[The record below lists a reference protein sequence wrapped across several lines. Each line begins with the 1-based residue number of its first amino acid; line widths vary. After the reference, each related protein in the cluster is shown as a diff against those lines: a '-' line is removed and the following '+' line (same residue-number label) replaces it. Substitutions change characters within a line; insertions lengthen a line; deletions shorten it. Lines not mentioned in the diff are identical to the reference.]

1 MDLGIK
7 GRRAI
12 VCGSSKGLGRGVA
25 ENLAEAG
32 VTLTL
37 NARTAERLE
46 QTAKEISARYGVE
59 VRTVAADVTVEAGRR
74 RLLEAEPAP
83 DILVT
88 NAGGPPPGM
97 WSDWDR
103 DAWLGAIDANM
114 LTPIFLMKSV
124 LPGMIDRGWGRIVN
138 ITSATVKS
146 PVEEL
151 GLSNAARCGLTG
163 FVAGTARQVAKHG
176 VVINIYC
183 RGCTRPIV
191 SLRCWAKQPAPEDYR
206 RKRSETRPMA
216 PIPRGVSE
224 PPRNSAR
231 WPHSCA
237 ADMRAIWSARIFCS
251 TAGRSGRRWGRG
263 VPQASVICDHAV
275 IASRRRSDPE
285 AQQSPL
291 DCFVASLLAVTSRTR
306 RAQ

>member
-25 ENLAEAG
+25 EKLAEAG
-32 VTLTL
+32 VGLTL
-37 NARTAERLE
+37 NARTAETLE
-46 QTAKEISARYGVE
+46 RTAKEISARYGVE

-74 RLLEAEPAP
+74 LLLEAEPAP
-83 DILVT
+83 DILIT

-114 LTPIFLMKSV
+114 LTPIMLIKSV

-151 GLSNAARCGLTG
+151 GLSNAARSGLTG
-163 FVAGTARQVAKHG
+163 FVAGVARQVARHG
-176 VVINIYC
+176 VVINNLLP
-183 RGCTRPIV
+183 GMH
-191 SLRCWAKQPAPEDYR
+191 
-206 RKRSETRPMA
+206 ET
-216 PIPRGVSE
+216 
-224 PPRNSAR
+224 
-231 WPHSCA
+231 
-237 ADMRAIWSARIFCS
+237 DRI
-251 TAGRSGRRWGRG
+251 
-263 VPQASVICDHAV
+263 
-275 IASRRRSDPE
+275 
-285 AQQSPL
+285 
-291 DCFVASLLAVTSRTR
+291 ASLLQKTASARGMSVEEIRNEAYAANPTGRFGSPQEFGAMAAFMCSRYAGYMIGQNILLDGGAFRSTMG
-306 RAQ
+306 